1 MRLHLSALVV
11 ALACTTPGPS
21 VRDAMEDQQAG
32 RIDAAEEKLEAIRQA
47 RPGDMEA
54 WADLV
59 QLYYQQWR
67 LAEDEGRSED
77 AVRYL
82 AELQDEI
89 LEMVETFP
97 EESAPH
103 LWMGVVSVYR
113 NDLDSAIENF
123 RNARTLDPRS
133 GTHYTNL
140 AHTWVYKGKLS
151 RASSLLH
158 QARKYG
164 AHPSELDRIEILAA
178 WRRGDYV
185 EARDVFEMALDVP
198 AFADTWDM
206 VPLPEPMETFEDFAN
221 VCCANRACGPNM
233 GDSCKRLEIEVA
245 QRKIDDEAIR
255 EELRLEIERRRR
267 LRDIYSDRADLEV
280 EVTVEEVPEEE

>member
-1 MRLHLSALVV
+1 MRLCLTALLV
-11 ALACTTPGPS
+11 ALACTAPGPS

-32 RIDAAEEKLEAIRQA
+32 RIEAAEEKLETIRQS

-54 WADLV
+54 WQDLV
-59 QLYYQQWR
+59 RLYYQQWR

-97 EESAPH
+97 EDPGPH

-113 NDLDSAIENF
+113 NDLDSAIVNF
-123 RNARTLDPRS
+123 RNARSLDPRS
-133 GTHYTNL
+133 GSHYTNL

-151 RASSLLH
+151 RASSLLDK
-158 QARKYG
+158 ARKYG

-178 WRRGDYV
+178 WRRGDFV

-198 AFADTWDM
+198 DFADTWDM
-206 VPLPEPMETFEDFAN
+206 VPLPEPMETFEDFAS
-221 VCCANRACGPNM
+221 VCGANRACGPNM
-233 GDSCKRLEIEVA
+233 GDSCKRL
-245 QRKIDDEAIR
+245 D
-255 EELRLEIERRRR
+255 
-267 LRDIYSDRADLEV
+267 V
-280 EVTVEEVPEEE
+280 EVTGEEVPEEE

>member
-1 MRLHLSALVV
+1 MRLQLAALVV
-11 ALACTTPGPS
+11 ALACTAGPS

-32 RIDAAEEKLEAIRQA
+32 RIEAAEEKLEAIRQS

-54 WADLV
+54 WEDLV
-59 QLYYQQWR
+59 QLYYRQWR

-82 AELQDEI
+82 SELQDEI

-97 EESAPH
+97 ENPAPH

-113 NDLDSAIENF
+113 NDLDSAIVNF
-123 RNARTLDPRS
+123 RNARALDPRS
-133 GTHYTNL
+133 GAHYTNL

-151 RASSLLH
+151 RANSLLDK
-158 QARKYG
+158 ARRYG

-178 WRRGDYV
+178 WRRGDFV

-198 AFADTWDM
+198 DFADTWDM

-245 QRKIDDEAIR
+245 QRRIDDEAIR
-255 EELRLEIERRRR
+255 AELRLEMERRRR
-267 LRDIYSDRADLEV
+267 LRDIYRDRGDLEV